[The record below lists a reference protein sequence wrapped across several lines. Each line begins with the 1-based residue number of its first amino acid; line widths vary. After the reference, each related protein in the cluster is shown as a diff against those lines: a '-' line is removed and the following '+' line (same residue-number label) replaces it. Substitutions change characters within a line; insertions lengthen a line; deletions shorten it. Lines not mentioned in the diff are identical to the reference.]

1 MIATWLVEIY
11 LSKINTLEDLA
22 ASSAGSDDIGN
33 FKAEQKDLED
43 EFKGFLEQYKV
54 FDRVYYSQ
62 GILDVCS
69 RICIVT
75 LFFFSE

>member
-22 ASSAGSDDIGN
+22 ASSAGSDDIDN

-43 EFKGFLEQYKV
+43 EFKGFLEQYPIKTHPASAAKQTAAPSCW
-54 FDRVYYSQ
+54 RN
-62 GILDVCS
+62 
-69 RICIVT
+69 
-75 LFFFSE
+75 

>member
-22 ASSAGSDDIGN
+22 ASSAGSDDIDN

-54 FDRVYYSQ
+54 
-62 GILDVCS
+62 IN
-69 RICIVT
+69 
-75 LFFFSE
+75 

>member
-22 ASSAGSDDIGN
+22 ASSAGSDDIDN

-54 FDRVYYSQ
+54 INKLIASITANTFDM
-62 GILDVCS
+62 I
-69 RICIVT
+69 IT
-75 LFFFSE
+75 LSFSE